1 MAKRWGIMHVI
12 RRWHPRA
19 SEVRRRA
26 GDGSGSGETMGTVEG
41 GAARATGPVRAHN
54 EDTYRLVDPAAPQVR
69 TCGYLALLADGM
81 GGHGQGDVASDAA
94 SDGLYARFYAAPPAA
109 AADLPALLR
118 AGIRDAE
125 AAVRAATGGAGGRAP
140 GTTLVAA
147 AIRDDL
153 LFVANVGDSRA
164 YLARDGAAFQ
174 LTRDHSLVAA
184 QVATGLLT
192 PAEAQAS
199 GQRNLLT
206 RALGPGGEAA
216 ADVFVLALQPEDR
229 VILCSD
235 GVHGQLAPADFAGL
249 AAGEPQAASQALVDL
264 ALRRGATDNVSAVVL
279 RYRAGD
285 RTPAKAPGA
294 PITTLG

>member
-1 MAKRWGIMHVI
+1 
-12 RRWHPRA
+12 
-19 SEVRRRA
+19 
-26 GDGSGSGETMGTVEG
+26 MGTIEG

-81 GGHGQGDVASDAA
+81 GGHGRGEVASDAA
-94 SDGLYARFYAAPPAA
+94 SDGLYARFYAEPPAPLS
-109 AADLPALLR
+109 DLPALLR
-118 AGIRDAE
+118 AGIREAE
-125 AAVRAATGGAGGRAP
+125 AAVRAATAGGADRSP

-147 AIRDDL
+147 AIRDDV

-174 LTRDHSLVAA
+174 LTRDHSLVGA
-184 QVATGLLT
+184 QVAAGLLT

-199 GQRNLLT
+199 GRRNLLT
-206 RALGPGGEAA
+206 RALGPGGATE
-216 ADVFVLALQPEDR
+216 ADVFSVALQPEDR

-235 GVHGQLAPADFAGL
+235 GVHGRLAPPDFAAL
-249 AAGEPQAASQALVDL
+249 AAGAPQAASRALVDL
-264 ALRRGATDNVSAVVL
+264 ALRRGATDNASAVVL

-285 RTPAKAPGA
+285 GPPVPATTAPGMA
-294 PITTLG
+294 PR

>member
-1 MAKRWGIMHVI
+1 
-12 RRWHPRA
+12 
-19 SEVRRRA
+19 
-26 GDGSGSGETMGTVEG
+26 MGTVEG

-54 EDTYRLVDPAAPQVR
+54 EDTYRLVDPFAPRVR

-81 GGHGQGDVASDAA
+81 GGHGQGEVASDAA
-94 SDGLYARFYAAPPAA
+94 SDGLYARFYAAPPATV
-109 AADLPALLR
+109 ADLPALLR

-192 PAEAQAS
+192 PAAAEAS
-199 GQRNLLT
+199 GQRNVIT
-206 RALGPGGEAA
+206 QALGPGGEAE
-216 ADVFVLALQPEDR
+216 ADIFSLALQPEDR

-235 GVHGQLAPADFAGL
+235 GVHGQLTPADFA
-249 AAGEPQAASQALVDL
+249 ASAVDEPQAASQALVDL

-285 RTPAKAPGA
+285 GRPIEAPVT
-294 PITTLG
+294 PITTPG

>member
-1 MAKRWGIMHVI
+1 
-12 RRWHPRA
+12 
-19 SEVRRRA
+19 
-26 GDGSGSGETMGTVEG
+26 MGMVTG
-41 GAARATGPVRAHN
+41 NGARATGPVRAHN

-94 SDGLYARFYAAPPAA
+94 SDGLYARFYAEPPVAIA
-109 AADLPALLR
+109 ELPALLR
-118 AGIRDAE
+118 AGVRDAE
-125 AAVRAATGGAGGRAP
+125 AAVRVATGADDVRAP

-174 LTRDHSLVAA
+174 LTRDHSLVGA
-184 QVATGLLT
+184 QVAAGLLT
-192 PAEAQAS
+192 PAEAEAS
-199 GQRNLLT
+199 GRRNLLT
-206 RALGPGGEAA
+206 QALGPGGETA

-235 GVHGQLAPADFAGL
+235 GVHGQLAPADFAAL
-249 AAGEPQAASQALVDL
+249 AVDAPQAASQALVDL
-264 ALRRGATDNVSAVVL
+264 ALRRGATDNASAVVL

-285 RTPAKAPGA
+285 GA
-294 PITTLG
+294 PAETPGLPSTTPG

>member
-1 MAKRWGIMHVI
+1 
-12 RRWHPRA
+12 
-19 SEVRRRA
+19 
-26 GDGSGSGETMGTVEG
+26 MGRVMG

-94 SDGLYARFYAAPPAA
+94 SDGLFDRFYAEPPVPPS
-109 AADLPALLR
+109 DLPALLR

-125 AAVRAATGGAGGRAP
+125 AAVRAATGADDARAP

-164 YLARDGAAFQ
+164 YLARDGAAFH

-184 QVATGLLT
+184 QVAAGLLT

-206 RALGPGGEAA
+206 QALGPGGETA

-235 GVHGQLAPADFAGL
+235 GVHCQLAPADFAAL
-249 AAGEPQAASQALVDL
+249 AAGAPQAASQALVDL
-264 ALRRGATDNVSAVVL
+264 ALRRGATDNVSVVVL

-285 RTPAKAPGA
+285 GTPTPATTMPGMT
-294 PITTLG
+294 PG

>member
-1 MAKRWGIMHVI
+1 M
-12 RRWHPRA
+12 
-19 SEVRRRA
+19 
-26 GDGSGSGETMGTVEG
+26 G

-54 EDTYRLVDPAAPQVR
+54 EDTYRLVDPAAPQVH

-94 SDGLYARFYAAPPAA
+94 SDGLYARFYAEPPAA
-109 AADLPALLR
+109 VADLPALLR
-118 AGIRDAE
+118 AGVRDAE
-125 AAVRAATGGAGGRAP
+125 AAVRAATGGAGGRRP

-147 AIRDDL
+147 AVRDDL

-184 QVATGLLT
+184 QVAAGLLT

-199 GQRNLLT
+199 GRRNLIT
-206 RALGPGGEAA
+206 RALGPADASEP
-216 ADVFVLALQPEDR
+216 DVFSLALQPEDR

-235 GVHGQLAPADFAGL
+235 GVHGQLTPADFAAL
-249 AAGEPQAASQALVDL
+249 TTGEPQAASRALVDL

-285 RTPAKAPGA
+285 GMPTPATTMPGMT
-294 PITTLG
+294 PG

>member
-1 MAKRWGIMHVI
+1 
-12 RRWHPRA
+12 
-19 SEVRRRA
+19 
-26 GDGSGSGETMGTVEG
+26 MGTVEG
-41 GAARATGPVRAHN
+41 GAARARGRARPNTAH
-54 EDTYRLVDPAAPQVR
+54 TPGGAPPPPPQVR

-81 GGHGQGDVASDAA
+81 GGHGRGEVASDAA
-94 SDGLYARFYAAPPAA
+94 SDGLYARFYAEPPAA
-109 AADLPALLR
+109 AVDLPALLR

-125 AAVRAATGGAGGRAP
+125 AAVRAATGAADARAP

-184 QVATGLLT
+184 QVAAGLLT
-192 PAEAQAS
+192 PAEAAAS
-199 GQRNLLT
+199 GRRNLLT
-206 RALGPGGEAA
+206 QALGPAGPSE

-235 GVHGQLAPADFAGL
+235 GVHGQLAPADFAAL
-249 AAGEPQAASQALVDL
+249 AGGDPRSASQALVDRAL
-264 ALRRGATDNVSAVVL
+264 ARGATDNVSAVVL
-279 RYRAGD
+279 WYRAGD
-285 RTPAKAPGA
+285 DTAAVPAAA
-294 PITTLG
+294 PIATPG

>member
-1 MAKRWGIMHVI
+1 
-12 RRWHPRA
+12 
-19 SEVRRRA
+19 
-26 GDGSGSGETMGTVEG
+26 MGTVEG

-54 EDTYRLVDPAAPQVR
+54 EDTYRLVDPAAPRVR

-81 GGHGQGDVASDAA
+81 GGHGQGEVASAAA
-94 SDGLYARFYAAPPAA
+94 SEGLYARFYAEPPTAPVG
-109 AADLPALLR
+109 LPALLR
-118 AGIRDAE
+118 AGVRDAE
-125 AAVRAATGGAGGRAP
+125 AAVHAATGSAGGRAP

-174 LTRDHSLVAA
+174 LTRDHSLVGA
-184 QVATGLLT
+184 QVAAGLLT
-192 PAEAQAS
+192 PAAAQAS

-206 RALGPGGEAA
+206 QALGPGGEAA

-235 GVHGQLAPADFAGL
+235 GVHGQLAPTDFAALTTG
-249 AAGEPQAASQALVDL
+249 APRAASRTLVDL
-264 ALRRGATDNVSAVVL
+264 ALRRGATDNVSAVML

-285 RTPAKAPGA
+285 GTPASAATVAATEPGA
-294 PITTLG
+294 SASRASGDDHGC

>member
-1 MAKRWGIMHVI
+1 
-12 RRWHPRA
+12 
-19 SEVRRRA
+19 
-26 GDGSGSGETMGTVEG
+26 MGMVEG

-54 EDTYRLVDPAAPQVR
+54 EDTYRLVDPAAPRVR

-81 GGHGQGDVASDAA
+81 GGHGQGAVASDAA
-94 SDGLYARFYAAPPAA
+94 SDGLYARFYAEPPATV
-109 AADLPALLR
+109 ADLPALLR

-125 AAVRAATGGAGGRAP
+125 AAVRAATGADDARAP

-164 YLARDGAAFQ
+164 YLARDGTAFQ

-184 QVATGLLT
+184 QVAAGLLT
-192 PAEAQAS
+192 PAEAHTS

-206 RALGPGGEAA
+206 QALGPGGETE

-235 GVHGQLAPADFAGL
+235 GVHGQLAPADFAAL
-249 AAGEPQAASQALVDL
+249 AGGDPEAASRSLVDL

-285 RTPAKAPGA
+285 GTPASAATVAATEPGA
-294 PITTLG
+294 AASRASGDDHRC

>member
-1 MAKRWGIMHVI
+1 
-12 RRWHPRA
+12 
-19 SEVRRRA
+19 
-26 GDGSGSGETMGTVEG
+26 MGTVEG

-54 EDTYRLVDPAAPQVR
+54 EDTYRLVDPADPRVR

-81 GGHGQGDVASDAA
+81 GGHGRGDVASDAG
-94 SDGLYARFYAAPPAA
+94 SDGLYARFYAEPPATV
-109 AADLPALLR
+109 ADLPALLR
-118 AGIRDAE
+118 AGVRDAE
-125 AAVRAATGGAGGRAP
+125 AAVRAATGGAGARRP

-184 QVATGLLT
+184 QVAAGLLT

-199 GQRNLLT
+199 GERNLLT
-206 RALGPGGEAA
+206 QALGPGGETA
-216 ADVFVLALQPEDR
+216 ADVFSLALQPEDR

-235 GVHGQLAPADFAGL
+235 GVHSQLTPADL
-249 AAGEPQAASQALVDL
+249 AALTTGEPQPASQALVDL
-264 ALRRGATDNVSAVVL
+264 ALSRGATDNVSAVVL

-285 RTPAKAPGA
+285 DTPDQA
-294 PITTLG
+294 TR